1 MSNQPKTPEVDRVV
15 HEPAR
20 LRIMT
25 MLSGVAAA
33 DFNFLR
39 TALGLT
45 NGNLSC
51 HMDRLER
58 AGYVEVEK
66 EFVGKMPHT
75 QYKLTPAGR
84 TALEGYWAALDS
96 MRSFKPE

>member
-1 MSNQPKTPEVDRVV
+1 MSSTAKTPDVDRVV

-20 LRIMT
+20 LRVMT
-25 MLSGVAAA
+25 MLSGLEHA

-51 HMDRLER
+51 HVDRLER

-66 EFVGKMPHT
+66 EFVGKIPRT
-75 QYKLTPAGR
+75 QYRLTPVGR
-84 TALEGYWAALDS
+84 TALEAYWAALDL
-96 MRSFKPE
+96 MRGFKPE